1 MASKSIDDML
11 FPGAEAAREE
21 QQKIGN
27 SLDYLIHKVLAQ
39 NESGVELLKLW
50 EKALIL
56 EPTAR
61 PGDDLLT
68 VGINE
73 GTKNLIRNILIT
85 VNKVEQEK

>member
-27 SLDYLIHKVLAQ
+27 SLDYLIHKVFAQ

-73 GTKNLIRNILIT
+73 GTKNFIRNILIT